1 MDGPFSRR
9 RQEIAMTVNANHENW
24 FKIFRQRAKE
34 LARHIVL
41 PEGVDDRTLKAAHQ
55 LLADRI
61 CKVTV
66 LGDPARIQAR
76 AMELGLSLAGAELRT
91 PDADPETA
99 LLADAYYESRKHK
112 GMSPEKALET
122 VRQPLYFGGMM
133 VKTGRAD
140 GFVAGA
146 LNTTGETVRACL
158 LTIGCAKGIKT
169 VSSAFLMIHPDPAF
183 GEQGAMMFGDCAVLP
198 DPDPEQLAEVAIA
211 SAASAKAML
220 GVQPNVAMLSFST
233 KGSAEHALVDK
244 VRIALAAVRERC
256 PELQVDGEMQFD
268 AAMIPAIGQQKF
280 PGSKVAGKA
289 NVLVFPDLNAG
300 NIGYKIAERFGGCSA
315 NGPFLQGLLKPGN
328 DLSRGCTAEDIVNT
342 VILTAL
348 QTAL

>member
-1 MDGPFSRR
+1 M
-9 RQEIAMTVNANHENW
+9 NANHEAW
-24 FKIFRQRAKE
+24 FKTFRERAKA
-34 LARHIVL
+34 LACHIVL
-41 PEGVDDRTLKAAHQ
+41 PEGVDDRTLTAAHK
-55 LLADRI
+55 LLQEGICRI
-61 CKVTV
+61 TV
-66 LGDPARIQAR
+66 LGQPATMTAR
-76 AMELGLSLAGAELRT
+76 AQELGLSLTGAALRDPAT
-91 PDADPETA
+91 DPETA
-99 LLADAYYESRKHK
+99 LLAELYFEARKHK
-112 GMSPEKALET
+112 GMTMEKALET
-122 VRQPLYFGGMM
+122 LRQPLYFGGMM
-133 VKTGRAD
+133 VKSGQAD

-183 GEQGAMMFGDCAVLP
+183 GERGAMMFGDCAVLP

-220 GVQPNVAMLSFST
+220 GVEPCVAMLSFST
-233 KGSAEHALVDK
+233 AGSAEHALVDK
-244 VRIALAAVRERC
+244 VRGALKNVRERC

-268 AAMIPAIGQQKF
+268 AAMIPAIGQKKF
-280 PGSKVAGKA
+280 PGSQVAGKA

-348 QTAL
+348 QAAPNKVVATQVTTECNL

>member
-1 MDGPFSRR
+1 M
-9 RQEIAMTVNANHENW
+9 NANHEAW
-24 FKIFRQRAKE
+24 FTVFRERAKG

-41 PEGVDDRTLKAAHQ
+41 PEGVDDRTLIA
-55 LLADRI
+55 ADRLLKDGI
-61 CKVTV
+61 CKITV
-66 LGDPARIQAR
+66 LGEPRRMTAR
-76 AMELGLSLAGAELRT
+76 AGELGLSLAGADLRN
-91 PDADPETA
+91 PESDPETA
-99 LLADAYYESRKHK
+99 EFAGTFFEARKHK
-112 GMSPEKALET
+112 GMTEAKAMDT
-122 VRQPLYFGGMM
+122 VKLPLYFGGMM
-133 VKTGRAD
+133 VKTGQAD

-183 GEQGAMMFGDCAVLP
+183 GERGAMMFGDCAVLP
-198 DPDPEQLAEVAIA
+198 DPDAEQLAEVAIA
-211 SAASAKAML
+211 SADSAKAML
-220 GVQPNVAMLSFST
+220 GVEPKVAMLSFST
-233 KGSAEHALVDK
+233 AGSAEHPLVDK
-244 VRIALAAVRERC
+244 VRAALKKVRERR
-256 PELQVDGEMQFD
+256 PELQVDGEIQFD
-268 AAMIPAIGQQKF
+268 AAMIPAIGQKKF

-342 VILTAL
+342 VILTVL
-348 QTAL
+348 QTATGAGSTPVTSECSL